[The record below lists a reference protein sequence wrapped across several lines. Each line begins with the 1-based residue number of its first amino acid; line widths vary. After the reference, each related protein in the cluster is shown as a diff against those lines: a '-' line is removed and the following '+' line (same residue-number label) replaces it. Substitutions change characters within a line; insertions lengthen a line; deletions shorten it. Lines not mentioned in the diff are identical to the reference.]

1 MNRSTKMGAGFL
13 VHFVFNRIGIHRNF
27 NDDVDYVGDVA
38 PEAYAVEIHAASR
51 WLSATMNRG
60 GWAGRARGGPI
71 EPGQKL
77 KETKAADR

>member
-1 MNRSTKMGAGFL
+1 MGAGFL

-27 NDDVDYVGDVA
+27 DDDVDYVGDVA

-60 GWAGRARGGPI
+60 GWAGRARGGPHRI
-71 EPGQKL
+71 RAKA
-77 KETKAADR
+77 KEGKAADR